1 MSDQMQR
8 AITPDSGGDVA
19 STGLTRAGVLR
30 LLAGSAAA
38 SAGLEL
44 IAAPGAVAATKPTAA
59 AHRKDLT
66 VLQYALSLEYLGA
79 AFYQTALH
87 AGDLTGDAHTAALAF
102 RAHERS
108 HVQFVQAKIRA
119 FGGTPHPTETFDFG
133 AATASQSAFLKTSAQ
148 LEELC
153 VETLNGAAAIVSTV
167 TLTHLATIISVE
179 ARQAAW
185 VRAILERNPAPT
197 AATPALTAARSKSA
211 FNKLHLT
218 KEKFR

>member
-1 MSDQMQR
+1 MSDEMER
-8 AITPDSGGDVA
+8 ASNPDHGDDVA
-19 STGLTRAGVLR
+19 ASGLTRAGVLR

-44 IAAPGAVAATKPTAA
+44 LAAPGALAAGKPKAA

-79 AFYQTALH
+79 TFYQTALH
-87 AGDLTGDAHTAALAF
+87 AGDLTGDAQTAATAF

-108 HVQFVQAKIRA
+108 HVQYVAAQIRKL
-119 FGGTPHPTETFDFG
+119 GGIPHPIETFDFG
-133 AATASQSAFLKTSAQ
+133 AATASESAFLKTSAH

-153 VETLNGAAAIVSTV
+153 VETLNGAAAIVSTP
-167 TLTHLATIISVE
+167 TLTALATIISVE

-185 VRAILERNPAPT
+185 VRAILARNPAPT
-197 AATPALTAARSKSA
+197 AMTPALTAAKSKTA

-218 KEKFR
+218 KEKL

>member
-1 MSDQMQR
+1 MSDEMQR
-8 AITPDSGGDVA
+8 VSTPDNGDDVA
-19 STGLTRAGVLR
+19 ASGLTRAGVLR
-30 LLAGSAAA
+30 LLGSSAAA
-38 SAGLEL
+38 AAGLEL
-44 IAAPGAVAATKPTAA
+44 IAAPGARAADKQKAA

-87 AGDLTGDAHTAALAF
+87 AGNLTGDAHTAALAF

-119 FGGTPHPTETFDFG
+119 FGGTPHKTETFDFG
-133 AATASQSAFLKTSAQ
+133 AATASQTAFLKTSAQ

-153 VETLNGAAAIVSTV
+153 VETLNGAAAIVSTP
-167 TLTHLATIISVE
+167 TLTALATIVSVE

-185 VRAILERNPAPT
+185 VRAILSRNPAPT
-197 AATPALTAARSKSA
+197 AATPALTAAKSKTA

-218 KEKFR
+218 QEKFR

>member
-1 MSDQMQR
+1 MEAAS
-8 AITPDSGGDVA
+8 IPDNGDDVA
-19 STGLTRAGVLR
+19 ASGLTRAGVLR
-30 LLAGSAAA
+30 LLGSSAAA
-38 SAGLEL
+38 AAGLEL
-44 IAAPGAVAATKPTAA
+44 IAAPGAGAAGQQKAA

-87 AGDLTGDAHTAALAF
+87 AGDLTGEAHTAALAF

-108 HVQFVQAKIRA
+108 HVQFVQAQIRK
-119 FGGTPHPTETFDFG
+119 FGGIPHPTETFDFG
-133 AATASQSAFLKTSAQ
+133 AATASESAFLKTSAQ

-153 VETLNGAAAIVSTV
+153 VETLNGAAAIVSTP
-167 TLTHLATIISVE
+167 TLAALATIISVE

-185 VRAILERNPAPT
+185 VRAILSRNPAPT
-197 AATPALTAARSKSA
+197 AATPALTAAKSKTA

>member
-1 MSDQMQR
+1 MSDEMDR
-8 AITPDSGGDVA
+8 ASASDHGDDVA
-19 STGLTRAGVLR
+19 ASGLTRAGVLR
-30 LLAGSAAA
+30 LLGSSAAA
-38 SAGLEL
+38 AAGLEL
-44 IAAPGAVAATKPTAA
+44 LAAPGASAADKQKAA

-87 AGDLTGDAHTAALAF
+87 TSHLTGDAQTAALAF

-108 HVQFVQAKIRA
+108 HVQFVQAQISKL
-119 FGGTPHPTETFDFG
+119 GGTPHPTETFDFG
-133 AATASQSAFLKTSAQ
+133 AATANQSAFLKTSAQ

-153 VETLNGAAAIVSTV
+153 VETLNGAAAIVSTP
-167 TLTHLATIISVE
+167 TLTALATIISVE

-185 VRAILERNPAPT
+185 VRAILARNPAPT
-197 AATPALTAARSKSA
+197 AMTPALTAAKSKSA

-218 KEKFR
+218 KDKFR